1 MNEDKKTKTERLLRA
16 ARQAQEEYPD
26 EVEFATFENGKGAV
40 YASPEAYNRIINDLQ
55 APTNET
61 VKLFNIATDIEE
73 ITIKADCIQALV
85 SMLAENLESTVN
97 KNLEAIQAAYG
108 IAYSIDDLAKQALR
122 LSEQVYR
129 ESRKEKNS

>member
-16 ARQAQEEYPD
+16 ARQAQEEYHE
-26 EVEFATFENGKGAV
+26 EVEFAMFENGKGAV
-40 YASPEAYNRIINDLQ
+40 YATPEAYNRIINDLQ

-61 VKLFNIATDIEE
+61 VQLFNIAVDIEN
-73 ITIKADCIQALV
+73 ISIKADCIKALV

>member
-16 ARQAQEEYPD
+16 ARQAQEEYPE
-26 EVEFATFENGKGAV
+26 EVEFAMFENGKGAV
-40 YASPEAYNRIINDLQ
+40 YATPEAYNRIINDLQ

-61 VKLFNIATDIEE
+61 VQLFNISVDIEN
-73 ITIKADCIQALV
+73 ISIKADCIKALV

>member
-16 ARQAQEEYPD
+16 ARQAQEEYPE
-26 EVEFATFENGKGAV
+26 EVEFAMFENGKGAV
-40 YASPEAYNRIINDLQ
+40 YATPEAYNRIINDLQ

-61 VKLFNIATDIEE
+61 VQLFNSAVDIEN
-73 ITIKADCIQALV
+73 ISIKADCIKALV